1 MRLCH
6 WHFRDNKLCL
16 CGIEPFAI
24 VSNTMRQRRRHLS
37 FLHSLEILL
46 INLMLLQMT
55 ELSVL
60 ALLMSPSNKM
70 HLRRSSLKLSLTWDT
85 LGESALGSVQSLASR
100 VATYSKDDT
109 VQGTGG
115 RVVRP
120 ETMGRSDRQVWAAL
134 ENLER
139 DSEF

>member
-1 MRLCH
+1 
-6 WHFRDNKLCL
+6 
-16 CGIEPFAI
+16 
-24 VSNTMRQRRRHLS
+24 
-37 FLHSLEILL
+37 
-46 INLMLLQMT
+46 MLLQMT

-60 ALLMSPSNKM
+60 ALLISPSNNM
-70 HLRRSSLKLSLTWDT
+70 HLRRSSLQLSLTWDT

-109 VQGTGG
+109 VQVIGG